1 MTAESRLFADLHRQA
16 EQCQVLATE
25 ARQRSDQRRRGD
37 LDLAYLYGCAD
48 QFERNAS
55 AIRKLIGLPVLGGLH
70 HDYHWTT

>member
-1 MTAESRLFADLHRQA
+1 
-16 EQCQVLATE
+16 
-25 ARQRSDQRRRGD
+25 
-37 LDLAYLYGCAD
+37 LYGCAD